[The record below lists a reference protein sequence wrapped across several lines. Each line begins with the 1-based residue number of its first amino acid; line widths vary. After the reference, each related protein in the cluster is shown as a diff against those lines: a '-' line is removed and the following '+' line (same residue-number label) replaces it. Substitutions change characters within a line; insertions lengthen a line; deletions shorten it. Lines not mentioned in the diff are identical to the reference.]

1 MRAIV
6 NWIIARPE
14 RSVLAL
20 TGTFVL
26 PLAPAVLSGTVMVLL
41 VLAHGAVRAGI
52 YGLLAAAVLAA
63 MGLLAQAPVMSLV
76 GNAVIIWGL
85 AVALAGLLA
94 WTRSLALAVQM
105 TVIVAI
111 AVTLGIFLV
120 VDDTAAVW
128 ADLLAQLAATFSEA
142 GLDQQSRFILAQQP
156 HAGLMTGV
164 VVSAGWTFS
173 VALLLIGY
181 GAYRL
186 VPTSNASYGDFQQLG
201 MGRVLAIVLAVVAL
215 GATFSGAL
223 WLVNLAIVM
232 LLVFWLQG
240 LAMLHWFKGAGRL
253 PLLAFIAIY
262 AALLVPVSAGIMV
275 FGLALLGYCDAWFDL
290 RRKMVG
296 KAQ

>member
-1 MRAIV
+1 MRAII

-26 PLAPAVLSGTVMVLL
+26 PIAPALLSGTVMVLL
-41 VLAHGAVRAGI
+41 VLAHGAVRGSIFGMAG
-52 YGLLAAAVLAA
+52 LVVLAL

-76 GNAVIIWGL
+76 GNAAMIWAL
-85 AVALAGLLA
+85 AVLLAGLLA
-94 WTRSLALAVQM
+94 WTQSLVFAVQI
-105 TVIVAI
+105 TVIAAI
-111 AVTLGIFLV
+111 VITLGIFLV
-120 VDDTAAVW
+120 VADPAAVW
-128 ADLLAQLAATFSEA
+128 ADLLTQLAATFSQA
-142 GLDQQSRFILAQQP
+142 GLDQQSQFILAQQP

-173 VALLLIGY
+173 VVLLLIGY

-186 VPTSNASYGDFQQLG
+186 VPASNASYGDFRQLG
-201 MGRVLAIVLAVVAL
+201 MGRVLAIVLAAIAL

-240 LAMLHWFKGAGRL
+240 LSMLHWFRGTGRL
-253 PLLAFIAIY
+253 PLLAFVAAY
-262 AALLVPVSAGIMV
+262 AALMVPVTAGVMV
-275 FGLALLGYCDAWFDL
+275 FALALLGYCDAWFDL

>member
-1 MRAIV
+1 MRAII
-6 NWIIARPE
+6 NWIVARPE
-14 RSVLAL
+14 RSILAL

-41 VLAHGAVRAGI
+41 VMAKGVVRAGI
-52 YGLLAAAVLAA
+52 YAALALAVLSL
-63 MGLLAQAPVMSLV
+63 MGLLAQAPVLQLV
-76 GNAVIIWGL
+76 GNAALVWLL
-85 AVALAGLLA
+85 ALALAGLLT
-94 WTRSLALAVQM
+94 WTRSLVLAVQI

-111 AVTLGIFLV
+111 AITLGIFLV
-120 VDDTAAVW
+120 VTDPAAVW
-128 ADLLAQLAATFSEA
+128 AKLLVDLAATFSEA
-142 GLDQQSRFILAQQP
+142 GMDQQSSFILAQQP

-173 VALLLIGY
+173 VVLLLIGY

-186 VPTSNASYGDFQQLG
+186 LPASNASYGDFHHLG

-240 LAMLHWFKGAGRL
+240 LAILHWFKEAGRL

-262 AALLVPVSAGIMV
+262 AALLMPVSAGADHEGV
-275 FGLALLGYCDAWFDL
+275 HSYA
-290 RRKMVG
+290 V
-296 KAQ
+296 